1 METELYPVK
10 ITTQS
15 STNLYFHNKKDDNLY
30 VLKNAFKQ
38 SKLRMFGTF
47 RILHVEEKD
56 LICKG
61 TLNELKSDKSL
72 IIQPLTNSP
81 NQ

>member
-1 METELYPVK
+1 MELQPLK
-10 ITTQS
+10 ITNRFA
-15 STNLYFHNKKDDNLY
+15 TNIFFHNKIDDKLY
-30 VLKNAFKQ
+30 IFKCAFKQ

-47 RILHVEEKD
+47 RTLHVEEKD

-61 TLNELKSDKSL
+61 TLNELNSDKSL